1 MALSPPTMLL
11 LPVMREVVP
20 VRVMST
26 TAPMAQGSYGGPA
39 STGPVLASV
48 PPPPSVRIMPVSV
61 GLPPV
66 SVGLP
71 PVSVGLPPVS
81 VGLLPVSVGLPPM
94 SVGTLPASV
103 PPPPPPSDEHA
114 TALPASSAIRSIK
127 DFERIMPDPR
137 VL

>member
-1 MALSPPTMLL
+1 MLL

-61 GLPPV
+61 GLPPE
-66 SVGLP
+66 SVGVL
-71 PVSVGLPPVS
+71 PVSVGV
-81 VGLLPVSVGLPPM
+81 LPVSVGLPPM
-94 SVGTLPASV
+94 SVGVLPASV
-103 PPPPPPSDEHA
+103 PPPPPPPPPSDEHA